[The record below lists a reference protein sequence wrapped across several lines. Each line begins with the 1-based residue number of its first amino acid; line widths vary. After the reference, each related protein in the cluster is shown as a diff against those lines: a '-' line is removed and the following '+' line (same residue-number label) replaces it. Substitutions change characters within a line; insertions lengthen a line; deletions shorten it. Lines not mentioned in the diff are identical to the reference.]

1 MSQLF
6 SIFLIV
12 FFTSS
17 AQAQSLSELF
27 NSAKKQTAAIKER
40 VWAVEIAKEQKD
52 KVIATALPSVTAQ
65 SNNVW
70 REQANVGPFGEA
82 YQHTAFINLT
92 QPLFQGGSEYYSI
105 AAARNLPEIAEYEK
119 KQEELRIFAL
129 VAQSFYQSLRF
140 QNELQV
146 YGEQEQTLKDRLQTL
161 KKRAKIGRS
170 KTTDVLAARTQL
182 ARIISERSRVERSL
196 VASNRNLK
204 NLTGLQNI
212 ELLVDSQ
219 DVSNLQLH
227 PEWDR
232 QVEDNPQ
239 IKANELLLQTAEKER
254 KAAQGS
260 FLPSVDADANYYLD
274 RAGILQESS
283 WDVTVVAK
291 WNLFNGGSDASE
303 VRIQRLQAA
312 QIEARLQDIKRTLN
326 NDFQSLKKEFYL
338 HQKTLRQLD
347 EAVGLARS
355 NYKQHLKE
363 ANRGLVS
370 DLEALQVLE
379 DYLQIRRSHFQQ
391 VFEAKMAYVQLQAL
405 AGELP

>member
-6 SIFLIV
+6 SFILIV
-12 FFTSS
+12 FLFSS

-119 KQEELRIFAL
+119 KQEELRIFAS
-129 VAQSFYQSLRF
+129 VAQAFYQSLRF

-146 YGEQEQTLKDRLQTL
+146 YGEQEETLKDRLRTL
-161 KKRAKIGRS
+161 RKRAKIGRS

-182 ARIISERSRVERSL
+182 ARIVSERSRVERSL

-219 DVSNLQLH
+219 DISDLQLR
-227 PEWDR
+227 PEWDG
-232 QVEDNPQ
+232 QVDDNPQ

-312 QIEARLQDIKRTLN
+312 QIEARLQDIKRTLH

-355 NYKQHLKE
+355 NYQQHLKE